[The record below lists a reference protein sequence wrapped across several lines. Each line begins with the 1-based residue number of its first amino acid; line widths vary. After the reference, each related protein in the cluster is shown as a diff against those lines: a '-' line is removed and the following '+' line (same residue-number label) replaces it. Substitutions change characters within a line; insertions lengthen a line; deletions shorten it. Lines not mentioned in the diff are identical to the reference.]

1 MAQRLKGQ
9 DVVVQIVQSGNVV
22 QQLADIRNFEVTPKF
37 EKLEEQYLGQFSK
50 KYDEI
55 FHGLDFKLDLH
66 LESDAIFALVDAIKR
81 RSTNRTGGATNINI
95 TATLNFPNGVPRK
108 ITFYDCFFE
117 DVPFTVGG
125 RSEYVQSSF
134 SGSCSQFVVA

>member
-1 MAQRLKGQ
+1 MAQRIKGQ
-9 DVVVQIVQSGNVV
+9 DVVVQILQNNEVV
-22 QQLADIRNFEVTPKF
+22 QQLADIRNFEMTPKF

-66 LESDAIFALVDAIKR
+66 LESSAIFTLVDAIKR
-81 RSTNRTGGATNINI
+81 RSTDRTGGDTRINI
-95 TATLNFPNGVPRK
+95 TARLNFPSGGTRN
-108 ITFYDCFFE
+108 ITLVDCFFE

-134 SGSCSQFVVA
+134 SGSCSQFTA